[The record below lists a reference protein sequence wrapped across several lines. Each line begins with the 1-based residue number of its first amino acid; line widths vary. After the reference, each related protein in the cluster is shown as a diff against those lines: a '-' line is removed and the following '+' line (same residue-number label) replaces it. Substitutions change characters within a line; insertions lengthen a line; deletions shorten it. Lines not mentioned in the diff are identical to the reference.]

1 MNCNFLQYLQV
12 VSAIPKRL
20 LEKAKQNLDPKFTFS
35 EDNTLFQ
42 LSSTIQVNLLKS
54 RSKDYYWLFI
64 NKVNPEL
71 KAPKKWARDLQFN
84 NIELNG
90 YFKNL
95 KSICK
100 ENNLREFYFKFLHRI
115 IVTRKELCLYG
126 IECNS
131 ACVYCQEPD
140 SISHTFIHC
149 RRSKEFFSE
158 VIKWFN
164 KENGTSFS
172 LNTTELLF
180 GKLPIESSPGLPPLM
195 LEKLNYVFL
204 FAKYYIYTNK
214 LNSKE
219 VRLKGFIR
227 KLDIKYCIEGF

>member
-1 MNCNFLQYLQV
+1 M
-12 VSAIPKRL
+12 VSAIPKRS

-126 IECNS
+126 IECNN
-131 ACVYCQEPD
+131 ACMRILQ
-140 SISHTFIHC
+140 
-149 RRSKEFFSE
+149 
-158 VIKWFN
+158 
-164 KENGTSFS
+164 G
-172 LNTTELLF
+172 
-180 GKLPIESSPGLPPLM
+180 
-195 LEKLNYVFL
+195 
-204 FAKYYIYTNK
+204 A
-214 LNSKE
+214 
-219 VRLKGFIR
+219 
-227 KLDIKYCIEGF
+227 

>member
-1 MNCNFLQYLQV
+1 M

-35 EDNTLFQ
+35 QDNTSFQ
-42 LSSTIQVNLLKS
+42 LSSTIEVNLLKS
-54 RSKDYYWLFI
+54 MSKDYYWLFI

-71 KAPKKWARDLQFN
+71 KAPKKWARDLQIN

-115 IVTRKELCLYG
+115 IVTRKELCFYV
-126 IECNS
+126 IECSN

-149 RRSKEFFSE
+149 RQSKEFFSV

-164 KENGTSFS
+164 KENGISFA
-172 LNTTELLF
+172 LNTTKLLF
-180 GKLPIESSPGLPPLM
+180 GKLPVESSPGLPPLM
-195 LEKLNYVFL
+195 LKKLNYVFL
-204 FAKYYIYTNK
+204 FAKYYIY
-214 LNSKE
+214 
-219 VRLKGFIR
+219 
-227 KLDIKYCIEGF
+227 

>member
-1 MNCNFLQYLQV
+1 M
-12 VSAIPKRL
+12 
-20 LEKAKQNLDPKFTFS
+20 
-35 EDNTLFQ
+35 
-42 LSSTIQVNLLKS
+42 
-54 RSKDYYWLFI
+54 
-64 NKVNPEL
+64 NPEL

-84 NIELNG
+84 IVELSG
-90 YFKNL
+90 YSKNL

-131 ACVYCQEPD
+131 ACVYYHEPN

-149 RRSKEFFSE
+149 RWSKEFFSE
-158 VIKWFN
+158 VINWFN
-164 KENGTSFS
+164 KENGTSS
-172 LNTTELLF
+172 LNSTELLF
-180 GKLPIESSPGLPPLM
+180 GKLSIESSPSLPPLM

-204 FAKYYIYTNK
+204 FVKYYIYTYK

-219 VRLKGFIR
+219 
-227 KLDIKYCIEGF
+227 KYGGIYQKTGNKILY

>member
-1 MNCNFLQYLQV
+1 MSRLVCLNSISQCSSSFMNCNFLQYLQV

-115 IVTRKELCLYG
+115 IVTRKELWLYG
-126 IECNS
+126 IECNN
-131 ACVYCQEPD
+131 ACMR
-140 SISHTFIHC
+140 I
-149 RRSKEFFSE
+149 
-158 VIKWFN
+158 
-164 KENGTSFS
+164 
-172 LNTTELLF
+172 
-180 GKLPIESSPGLPPLM
+180 LPG
-195 LEKLNYVFL
+195 
-204 FAKYYIYTNK
+204 A
-214 LNSKE
+214 
-219 VRLKGFIR
+219 
-227 KLDIKYCIEGF
+227 